1 MLPYSKYILCDNV
14 GLTSRCLGWADPVG
28 PRLDRSNTDVST
40 LTHSLEITANHIKIS
55 LNGHKVTMQAM
66 ILSIA
71 LLLTPYDKLPFH
83 FLLMFP
89 QIYGLL
95 RIVFKIA
102 RSIVG
107 GRRLQDDSYRR
118 VLLTESF

>member
-1 MLPYSKYILCDNV
+1 
-14 GLTSRCLGWADPVG
+14 
-28 PRLDRSNTDVST
+28 
-40 LTHSLEITANHIKIS
+40 
-55 LNGHKVTMQAM
+55 MQAM

-95 RIVFKIA
+95 RIVFKIEK
-102 RSIVG
+102 SIVG
-107 GRRLQDDSYRR
+107 VMGDCRMTVIVEFY
-118 VLLTESF
+118 